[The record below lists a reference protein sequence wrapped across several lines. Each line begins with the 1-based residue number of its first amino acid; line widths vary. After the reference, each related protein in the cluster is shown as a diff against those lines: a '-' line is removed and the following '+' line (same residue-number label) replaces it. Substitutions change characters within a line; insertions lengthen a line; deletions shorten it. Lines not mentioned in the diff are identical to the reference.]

1 MKVRFRAFKYVL
13 HVTLDSTTDDSSSEE
28 EGEEEGEEE
37 EGEDGGE
44 EGEESV
50 PHTAQEV
57 LHAAGVDLDLT
68 AVQSKEGAPLELVS
82 QVRL

>member
-1 MKVRFRAFKYVL
+1 MLDDANVWGLLREVRFRAFKYVL
-13 HVTLDSTTDDSSSEE
+13 HVTSDSTTDDSSSEE
-28 EGEEEGEEE
+28 EGE
-37 EGEDGGE
+37 E

-68 AVQSKEGAPLELVS
+68 AVQPKEGAPLELVS